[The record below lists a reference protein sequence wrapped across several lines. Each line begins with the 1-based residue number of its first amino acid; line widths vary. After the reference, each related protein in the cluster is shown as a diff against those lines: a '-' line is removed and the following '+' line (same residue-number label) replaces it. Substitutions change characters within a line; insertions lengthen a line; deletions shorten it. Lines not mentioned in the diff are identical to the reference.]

1 MPRSLAVNPTA
12 SAPENPK
19 KGKDKSGAAIRSA
32 ADTERQKDKSFGSS
46 AEFEEILAELE
57 KYKQYTA
64 FDDSS
69 ASYSDTDKSPEKDG
83 GAETQQPKG
92 GEDK

>member
-1 MPRSLAVNPTA
+1 MLY
-12 SAPENPK
+12 
-19 KGKDKSGAAIRSA
+19 
-32 ADTERQKDKSFGSS
+32 F
-46 AEFEEILAELE
+46 AESTYKRYLL
-57 KYKQYTA
+57 KQYTA

-69 ASYSDTDKSPEKDG
+69 ASHSDTDKSPEKDG

>member
-1 MPRSLAVNPTA
+1 MEAFAAGTPNFA
-12 SAPENPK
+12 S
-19 KGKDKSGAAIRSA
+19 SA

-64 FDDSS
+64 FDGSS
-69 ASYSDTDKSPEKDG
+69 ASHSDTDKSPEKDG
-83 GAETQQPKG
+83 GAETQQPKEQPKG

>member
-1 MPRSLAVNPTA
+1 MSRPKTLAPA
-12 SAPENPK
+12 KSK
-19 KGKDKSGAAIRSA
+19 KGTGKNGASRSSA
-32 ADTERQKDKSFGSS
+32 ADTVRQKDKSFGSS
-46 AEFEEILAELE
+46 SEFEEILAELE

-69 ASYSDTDKSPEKDG
+69 ASHSDTDKSPEKDG
-83 GAETQQPKG
+83 GAETQQQKG